1 MRYLAGLVLAASLSS
16 LIPVAQAAPVKPGD
30 VITPDNAA
38 QVADLVSPG
47 NLILVRQ
54 GMRIQIVSAGRLEWP
69 PPYKAA
75 TEKYAAQVRLDEKA
89 ELQNYVAGLPF
100 PLLDPNDPQAAAKVM
115 WNFSFRPQYT
125 DDIDVRGVEAVS
137 YRPGSSG
144 PIEHFAIG
152 HFAFY
157 NNIGRTEVEPMP
169 TDPEALGPG
178 IRYRFGAFP
187 FLDPQEIREFGLVRF
202 RYRDPNK
209 DDTAFYFFPH
219 LGGVHVKA
227 DILSD
232 SIGPGTYANV
242 LDPQFLF
249 RVLGEDRELHV
260 PAVGRMADA
269 RRCPCTES
277 SRAAL

>member
-1 MRYLAGLVLAASLSS
+1 VRYLAGLVLAASLSS

-144 PIEHFAIG
+144 AIEHFAIG